1 MTRNQIRQIVRD
13 IIEDIEPEAL
23 DDSGLWI
30 PPLWIPPNEVDK
42 AADRIM
48 ELWDKGF
55 VYDL

>member
-23 DDSGLWI
+23 DDTGLWI
-30 PPLWIPPNEVDK
+30 PPSEIDK